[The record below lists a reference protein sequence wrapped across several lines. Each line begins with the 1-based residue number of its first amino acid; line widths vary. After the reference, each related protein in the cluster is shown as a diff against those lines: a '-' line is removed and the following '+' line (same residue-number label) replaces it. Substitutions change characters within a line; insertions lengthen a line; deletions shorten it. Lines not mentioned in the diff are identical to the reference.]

1 MNKGE
6 KRNIPPKVKISRKLN
21 IPENLKIPDNVNIS
35 DGDDNSGNYV
45 IYYNSHLNKYIARR
59 KVVPKPTINN
69 ELMQEIFN
77 FAQRIDISEEYKE
90 DCRKYIQR
98 YNSEYHSQGK
108 PMSTWP
114 NVYLKVM
121 RDMLKN
127 YPDLDIMKLTREE
140 IIKKNLPCQSIASA
154 IEAGYLNKVRDWQQL
169 NAII

>member
-1 MNKGE
+1 MK
-6 KRNIPPKVKISRKLN
+6 
-21 IPENLKIPDNVNIS
+21 
-35 DGDDNSGNYV
+35 
-45 IYYNSHLNKYIARR
+45 
-59 KVVPKPTINN
+59 
-69 ELMQEIFN
+69 EIFN
-77 FAQRIDISEEYKE
+77 FAKRIGISEEYKE

-127 YPDLDIMKLTREE
+127 YPHLDIKKLTREE
-140 IIKKNLPCQSIASA
+140 IIKKNLPCSSIAKA

-169 NAII
+169 NASI

>member
-1 MNKGE
+1 MK
-6 KRNIPPKVKISRKLN
+6 PKVKMN
-21 IPENLKIPDNVNIS
+21 IPKL
-35 DGDDNSGNYV
+35 DGNEEMYV
-45 IYYNSHLNKYIARR
+45 TYYNSHLDKYISRR
-59 KVVPKPTINN
+59 KVIPKPTINN
-69 ELMQEIFN
+69 ELMKEIFN
-77 FAQRIDISEEYKE
+77 FAKRIGISEEYKE

-114 NVYLKVM
+114 NVFLKVM

-127 YPDLDIMKLTREE
+127 YPDLDIKKLTREE

-169 NAII
+169 SALI

>member
-98 YNSEYHSQGK
+98 YNRKNRSLGK
-108 PMSTWP
+108 VMSTWP
-114 NVYLKVM
+114 NVFLKVM
-121 RDMLKN
+121 RALLKE
-127 YPDLDIMKLTREE
+127 YPNLDLKKLTKEE
-140 IIKKNLPCQSIASA
+140 IIKKNLPCCSIASA
-154 IEAGYLNKVRDWQQL
+154 IKAGYLDKVRDWQQL
-169 NAII
+169 TALI